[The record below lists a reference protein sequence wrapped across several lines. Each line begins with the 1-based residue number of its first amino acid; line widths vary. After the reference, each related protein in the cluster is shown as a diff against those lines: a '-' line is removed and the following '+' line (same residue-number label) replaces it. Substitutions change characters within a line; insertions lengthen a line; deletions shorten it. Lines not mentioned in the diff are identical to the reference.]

1 MQDPQE
7 ESVSEEFVQT
17 RKASDDRRVHG
28 LLAFIENAVIV
39 LRRVVGSSACTDI
52 LLKMCA
58 PFVDSRFF
66 GITCPVRPCFSFCIA
81 IRIVFRNCERVL
93 DQLAA
98 CRSEKCSCK
107 RQAIGAAT
115 VLVSPARILEL
126 RDQGLTLRDIAAR
139 CGVSKT
145 SVIRAL
151 NQQ

>member
-66 GITCPVRPCFSFCIA
+66 GRS
-81 IRIVFRNCERVL
+81 
-93 DQLAA
+93 LAVTA
-98 CRSEKCSCK
+98 SRSMSSYS
-107 RQAIGAAT
+107 
-115 VLVSPARILEL
+115 LV
-126 RDQGLTLRDIAAR
+126 Q
-139 CGVSKT
+139 
-145 SVIRAL
+145 
-151 NQQ
+151 